1 LNRIPKKIAHHF
13 EIDFTLI
20 PLNPMTIQALYSA
33 ATGMNAM
40 ETKLDVI
47 SNNLANMETTAY
59 KRDRANFEDL
69 FYRHEKLPGSQDASG
84 EYTPM
89 GIAIGLGVRTQ
100 SIQSDYLQG
109 AYKTT
114 GNQLDIA
121 IEGQGFLQVMNPA
134 DSTTLYTRAG
144 NLSKNVNG
152 NLVIG
157 SANTGRLLE
166 PPIQI
171 PQDATGIVISA
182 DGQVSVQQPGNNQ
195 LQIVGQIQ
203 LATFVNQQGLMKM
216 GENLYK
222 ETDASGPPT
231 INNPGTSGT
240 GSVQQSMLEASN
252 VEPTTE
258 LIEMITT
265 QRAFELNSK
274 AIQTGDELLGV
285 VANLKRM

>member
-1 LNRIPKKIAHHF
+1 
-13 EIDFTLI
+13 
-20 PLNPMTIQALYSA
+20 MTIQALYSA

-47 SNNLANMETTAY
+47 ANNLANLETTGY
-59 KRDRANFEDL
+59 KKDRANFEDL

-84 EYTPM
+84 QYTPM
-89 GIAIGLGVRTQ
+89 GIAIGLGVRNQ
-100 SIQSDYLQG
+100 SIQSDFVQG
-109 AYKTT
+109 AFKQT
-114 GNQLDIA
+114 GNQLDLA
-121 IEGQGFLQVMNPA
+121 IDGPGFLQVMNPS
-134 DSTTLYTRAG
+134 DSTTLYCRAG

-203 LATFVNQQGLMKM
+203 LATFINSHGLMKM

-231 INNPGTSGT
+231 INNPGQQGT
-240 GSVQQSMLEASN
+240 GNIQQNMLEASN

-258 LIEMITT
+258 LIDMITT

-274 AIQTGDELLGV
+274 AIQTGDELMQV
-285 VANLKRM
+285 VANLKRA